1 MLEWAPKIRGIRESL
16 ELALAGTLAS
26 MDPVEVADSHW
37 AVAKPAWKPTEGEG
51 RLCET
56 LELTLQR
63 VLPSLGAPDLERSAW
78 TL

>member
-1 MLEWAPKIRGIRESL
+1 MLEWAPKIRGVRESL
-16 ELALAGTLAS
+16 ELALARTLAS
-26 MDPVEVADSHW
+26 MDSLW
-37 AVAKPAWKPTEGEG
+37 ALAKLAWKPTEGEG

-78 TL
+78 AL